1 MEFLIICKIN
11 LEQNF
16 LTWLLLHFAR
26 IKIISCHS
34 LIRKPEGKD
43 NFNLYPDWIR
53 SLGVEY
59 CTLYTVAFSW

>member
-53 SLGVEY
+53 CLGVEY